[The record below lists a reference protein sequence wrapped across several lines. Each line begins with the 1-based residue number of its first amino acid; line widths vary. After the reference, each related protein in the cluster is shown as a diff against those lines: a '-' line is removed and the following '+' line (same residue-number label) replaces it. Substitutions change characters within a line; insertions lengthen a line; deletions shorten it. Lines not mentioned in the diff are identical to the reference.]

1 MPRQTMR
8 LHRLARTTALGTAA
22 ALIASAMLSAA
33 ALGASNSTSAAA
45 IVKTHKTSLGT
56 ILVDARGRTL
66 YMFTGDKRNKS
77 SCSGSCATN
86 WPPLTTSGKPVAGA
100 GAKASRLGR
109 TMRSDGRMQV
119 TYNRH
124 PLYRFAQDSRAGQTN
139 GEGINAFG
147 GHWYAVS
154 PAGTKV
160 MSPGG
165 GGYGGGGYGGY
176 GGGAI
181 GG

>member
-1 MPRQTMR
+1 
-8 LHRLARTTALGTAA
+8 
-22 ALIASAMLSAA
+22 
-33 ALGASNSTSAAA
+33 
-45 IVKTHKTSLGT
+45 
-56 ILVDARGRTL
+56 
-66 YMFTGDKRNKS
+66 MFTGDKRNKS

-100 GAKASRLGR
+100 GAKASLLGR